1 MLRPGI
7 SVLNAAQ
14 ENRLITAITADELVT
29 PTEQISTAV
38 VLVEDGLITRLG
50 SREAVE
56 VPSNALLQNFPGAVL
71 TPGFV
76 DIHIHGS
83 AGYDVMQGD
92 QKGLAQMATFLA
104 RRGVTSFLATTVTA
118 DRSTLLAALERLA
131 EQIHEW
137 PSDTAMATPFGI
149 HMEGPWI
156 SKVRC
161 GVHPISAIENPSPE
175 MFDRYYRAANGCLRL
190 ITIAPELPGAT
201 EVISEAVKRGV
212 RISLG
217 HTDGELRDA
226 DAAIRAGATHATH
239 TFNAMRPLNHRDPGV
254 LGRVLESEAISAEII
269 ADGIHIDPVV
279 IDLFLRCKGAD
290 LAVLVT
296 DAISAAGMPDG
307 KYRLGTFEV
316 TVTGDRCELD
326 GKLAGSVL
334 TLERAVRN
342 VMKYSGWNIG
352 QSVRLAT
359 ANPARVLG
367 ESKRG
372 TLAPGG
378 RADIT
383 VLSPKG
389 EVIECFAGG
398 QPTTGSSGRAI
409 G

>member
-1 MLRPGI
+1 M
-7 SVLNAAQ
+7 
-14 ENRLITAITADELVT
+14 ITAITAAELVT
-29 PTEQISTAV
+29 AAEQISTPV
-38 VLVEDGLITRLG
+38 VLVEDGLISKLG

-56 VPSNALLQNFPGAVL
+56 VPARAVLQNFPGAVL
-71 TPGFV
+71 APGFV

-83 AGYDVMQGD
+83 AGYDVMQCD
-92 QKGLAQMATFLA
+92 QKGLERMATFLA

-118 DRSTLLAALERLA
+118 ERSALLAAVELLA
-131 EQIHEW
+131 EQIHNW
-137 PSDTAMATPFGI
+137 PSESAMATPFGI

-156 SKVRC
+156 SKMQC
-161 GVHPISAIENPSPE
+161 GVHPIAAIENPSLE
-175 MFDRYYRAANGCLRL
+175 MFDCYHHAANGSLRL
-190 ITIAPELPGAT
+190 ITIAPELPGAI
-201 EVISEAVKRGV
+201 ELISEAVKRGV
-212 RISLG
+212 RVSLG
-217 HTDGELRDA
+217 HTDGALHDA

-254 LGRVLESEAISAEII
+254 LGRILESEATSAELI
-269 ADGIHIDPVV
+269 ADGIHVDPVV
-279 IDLFLRCKGAD
+279 IELFMRCKGAD
-290 LAVLVT
+290 QAVLVT

-342 VMKYSGWNIG
+342 VMRYSGWNLS

-372 TLAPGG
+372 TLSAGG
-378 RADIT
+378 RADMN

-398 QPTTGSSGRAI
+398 QAMIGRAGNREI

>member
-1 MLRPGI
+1 MLRPDTF
-7 SVLNAAQ
+7 VTNVAQ
-14 ENRLITAITADELVT
+14 ENFLITAITADELVT
-29 PTEQISTAV
+29 AAERISTPV
-38 VLVEDGLITRLG
+38 ILVEDGLITRLG

-56 VPSNALLQNFPGAVL
+56 IPASASLQNFPGAVL
-71 TPGFV
+71 APGFV

-92 QKGLAQMATFLA
+92 QKGLEKMATFLA

-118 DRSTLLAALERLA
+118 ERSALLAAVERLA
-131 EQIHEW
+131 EQIQNW
-137 PSDTAMATPFGI
+137 PSESAMATPFGI

-161 GVHPISAIENPSPE
+161 GVHPTASIENPSLE
-175 MFDRYYRAANGCLRL
+175 MFDRYYRAANGYLRL
-190 ITIAPELPGAT
+190 ITIAPELPGAA
-201 EVISEAVKRGV
+201 EVIREAVKRGV

-217 HTDGELRDA
+217 HTDGEVHDA

-239 TFNAMRPLNHRDPGV
+239 TFNAMRPLGHRDPGV
-254 LGRVLESEAISAEII
+254 LGRVLESESTSAEII
-269 ADGIHIDPVV
+269 ADGIHVDPVV
-279 IDLFLRCKGAD
+279 IELFLRCKGAD
-290 LAVLVT
+290 QAVLVT

-307 KYRLGTFEV
+307 NYKLGTFEV

-342 VMKYSGWNIG
+342 VMRYSGWNLG
-352 QSVRLAT
+352 ECARLAT
-359 ANPARVLG
+359 ANPARVVG

-372 TLAPGG
+372 TLAAGA
-378 RADIT
+378 RADIN

-389 EVIECFAGG
+389 EVMECFAGG
-398 QPTTGSSGRAI
+398 QAAI

>member
-1 MLRPGI
+1 M
-7 SVLNAAQ
+7 
-14 ENRLITAITADELVT
+14 ITAITAAELVT
-29 PTEQISTAV
+29 AKQQISAPV
-38 VLVEDGLITRLG
+38 VLVENGFISKLG

-56 VPSNALLQNFPGAVL
+56 VPAKAVLRNFPGAVL

-83 AGYDVMQGD
+83 AGYDVMQCD
-92 QKGLAQMATFLA
+92 QKGLERMATFLA

-118 DRSTLLAALERLA
+118 ERSALLAAIEHLA
-131 EQIHEW
+131 EQIQNW
-137 PSDTAMATPFGI
+137 PLERPMATPFGI

-161 GVHPISAIENPSPE
+161 GVHPTASIENPSLE
-175 MFDRYYRAANGCLRL
+175 MFDRYYRAANGSLRL
-190 ITIAPELPGAT
+190 ITIAPELPGAI
-201 EVISEAVKRGV
+201 ELVSEAVKRGV
-212 RISLG
+212 RISVG
-217 HTDGELRDA
+217 HTDGEVYDA

-254 LGRVLESEAISAEII
+254 LGRILESETVSAEII
-269 ADGIHIDPVV
+269 VDGIHVDPVV
-279 IDLFLRCKGAD
+279 IELFLRCKGAD
-290 LAVLVT
+290 QAVLVT

-342 VMKYSGWNIG
+342 VMQYSGWNLG

-359 ANPARVLG
+359 ANPARVVG
-367 ESKRG
+367 ESTRG
-372 TLAPGG
+372 ILTPGV
-378 RADIT
+378 RADIN

-398 QPTTGSSGRAI
+398 QTTIGTSGNRAI